1 MSGFM
6 RFPRLLLSFAKFS
19 LASEMAFRWNFL
31 MKVGLELLWLAILI
45 IFYRTLFVKTDT
57 ISGWTETQY
66 LFFVGCYYAMEGVIE
81 TFFLENAVE
90 FSELIR
96 KGDLDFYLLKPVD
109 EQFMVSFRKVDWSTA
124 PKVFI
129 GAILMSIA
137 LYQLGWQWEIG
148 RVLAFIGLFGG
159 GILLAYGFLLT
170 LASTSVWL
178 VRNQSLMELWWLF
191 TTLMRYPR
199 EIYQSGWAWSLW
211 LFFSLVMP
219 VMLVVS
225 IPAETMVRAIHPFW
239 AIWVVISSIAVL
251 WASRKFF
258 RRAIQSYRSAS
269 S

>member
-1 MSGFM
+1 MDRYL
-6 RFPRLLLSFAKFS
+6 RFPRLILSFAKFS

-45 IFYRTLFVKTDT
+45 IFYRTLFVKTNT

-66 LFFVGCYYAMEGVIE
+66 LFFVGCYYALEGVIE

-129 GAILMSIA
+129 GAFLMGMA
-137 LYQLGWQWEIG
+137 MYQLGAPFDPI
-148 RVLAFIGLFGG
+148 RFCSFLVLFCS
-159 GILLAYGFLLT
+159 GIALAYGFLLT
-170 LASTSVWL
+170 LSSTSVWL

-199 EIYQSGWAWSLW
+199 EIYQNGWAWSLW
-211 LFFSLVMP
+211 FFFSVVVP
-219 VMLVVS
+219 AMLVVS
-225 IPAETMVRAIHPFW
+225 IPAESMVRVLDPIW
-239 AIWVVISSIAVL
+239 SVWVVISSGIVL